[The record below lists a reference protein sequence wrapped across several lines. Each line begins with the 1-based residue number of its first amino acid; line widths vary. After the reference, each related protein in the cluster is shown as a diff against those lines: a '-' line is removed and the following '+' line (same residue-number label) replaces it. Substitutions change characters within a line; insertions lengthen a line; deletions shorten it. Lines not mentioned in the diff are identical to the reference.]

1 MVNASGDDLA
11 PQPPM
16 SCVVKMIVMVM
27 LKNGFEKGFGLERN
41 YIGILN
47 PIQVPINE
55 VRYGLGYIH
64 IDVVVIVRKN
74 SYQALTRT
82 IHHIY
87 QSFPLR
93 LYVDCDTLVEGM
105 YSLF

>member
-1 MVNASGDDLA
+1 MVNASDDDLA

-47 PIQVPINE
+47 PI
-55 VRYGLGYIH
+55 
-64 IDVVVIVRKN
+64 
-74 SYQALTRT
+74 
-82 IHHIY
+82 
-87 QSFPLR
+87 
-93 LYVDCDTLVEGM
+93 
-105 YSLF
+105 